1 MRELRKVLREEKKY
15 LITYQNYLSSDH
27 YFKQVLHP
35 DSHNKKDG
43 YIIRSLYFDTLD
55 DDDFYNKIDGL
66 ETRRKIRLRIY
77 DPEDDFAYLEM
88 KQKQGN
94 YQQKRSLKI
103 SKKEAERLIQKDY
116 QVLLEKEEPFALEV
130 YSIMSKYHY
139 VPKTINQYR
148 RKAYIVNENSTRI
161 TFDSDIRATE
171 TSFDLFD
178 KNLILNPVFDQN
190 HVVLEV
196 KYNGFLLSYV
206 KDLIRSIDRIQTP
219 ISKYCLGRTNTIK
232 YIY

>member
-1 MRELRKVLREEKKY
+1 MRVVLREEKKY
-15 LITYQNYLSSDH
+15 LINYQNYISSNNYLS
-27 YFKQVLHP
+27 KVLHP
-35 DSHNKKDG
+35 DVHNGENG
-43 YIIRSLYFDTLD
+43 YIIRTLYFDTLN

-66 ETRRKIRLRIY
+66 EIRRKIRLRIY
-77 DPEDDFAYLEM
+77 NPDDDFAYLEL

-94 YQQKRSLKI
+94 YQQKRSLRLT
-103 SKKEAERLIQKDY
+103 KEEAIRLINKDY
-116 QVLLEKEEPFALEV
+116 AVLLEKDNKFALEM
-130 YSIMSKYHY
+130 YSIMSRNHY

-148 RKAYIVNENSTRI
+148 RKAYVLEENSTRI

-178 KNLILNPVFDQN
+178 KNLLLNPVFDQN
-190 HVVLEV
+190 HVVFEV

-206 KDLIRSIDRIQTP
+206 KDIINSIDRIQTP
-219 ISKYCLGRTNTIK
+219 VSKYCLGRTNTIK